1 MIAWMSKVG
10 PWEKFSGQL
19 LFVLQTKI
27 AARRLVARLG
37 RSHLLAHHTAK
48 AFVRLS
54 PLNKVSRVMHNVS
67 RDVPSNLVPSQLIY
81 LPPFLPFL
89 RRPSPKPREFFFSNL
104 SKTAF
109 CAARINAGIASRIL
123 SPMAVTGSHLSYQA
137 FCYQCPMKRTMACH
151 FEYI

>member
-1 MIAWMSKVG
+1 MVAWVPKGG

-54 PLNKVSRVMHNVS
+54 PLKKVNRVMHNVS
-67 RDVPSNLVPSQLIY
+67 RDIPSQLIY
-81 LPPFLPFL
+81 LPPFLAFL
-89 RRPSPKPREFFFSNL
+89 RRPSPKPRDFFFSNL

-123 SPMAVTGSHLSYQA
+123 SPRAVTGSHLSYQA